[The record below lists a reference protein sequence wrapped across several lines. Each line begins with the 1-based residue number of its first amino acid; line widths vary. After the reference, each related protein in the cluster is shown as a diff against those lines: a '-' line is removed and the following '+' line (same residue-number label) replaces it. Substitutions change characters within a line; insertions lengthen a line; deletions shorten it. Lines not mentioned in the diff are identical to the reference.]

1 MAQRATAQEGSDVAA
16 APGARGARGGVR
28 AAFLL
33 GACAMFAACGSGS
46 GQLSKADTVK
56 RADAICQRASDQ
68 ARQYSAGRP
77 IPTSPAEVTAAIE
90 QDVSIARQ
98 AEGSLKKLNPVA
110 DGRESF
116 DRFVAAQAGI
126 VNANVA
132 QLAAT
137 KSLDRNEFQTS
148 SDDLLNATGD
158 SNTAARE
165 YGLGSCPYNPVSA
178 QVGLKVKAQA
188 GAEAPATAS
197 ESGGG
202 VIGQWTGRV
211 TQYGPGHETLRYAVQ
226 MKVTGSTVGEV
237 AGTIRYPSLSCG
249 GDLQLSSAQGARFVY
264 RERITYGRK
273 ECFDGGTI
281 FATVSGDSMSWRWVA
296 RGSEVLGVLS
306 RSSTSEPQKPD

>member
-1 MAQRATAQEGSDVAA
+1 MLALLTA
-16 APGARGARGGVR
+16 
-28 AAFLL
+28 
-33 GACAMFAACGSGS
+33 ACAVLVACGGGS
-46 GQLSKADTVK
+46 GQLSKAQTIK

-68 ARQYSAGRP
+68 ARQYQAGRL
-77 IPTSPAEVTAAIE
+77 IPTSPEAVTAAIE
-90 QDVSIARQ
+90 EDTGIARQ
-98 AEGSLKKLNPVA
+98 AESALKKLDPVS

-116 DRFVAAQAGI
+116 DRFVAAQTGI

-137 KSLDRNEFQTS
+137 KSLDREKFQTS

-178 QVGLKVKAQA
+178 QVGLQAKAQS
-188 GAEAPATAS
+188 GTETSQTGS

-202 VIGQWTGRV
+202 VVGQWSGRV
-211 TQYGPGHETLRYAVQ
+211 TQYGPGPHTLSYDVQ
-226 MKVTGSTVGEV
+226 MKVTGSTPGEV

-249 GDLQLSSAQGARFVY
+249 GQLQLSSAQDTRFVY
-264 RERITYGRK
+264 RERITFGRK

-306 RSSTSEPQKPD
+306 RSDSSAAEPQKPG